1 VALITYIACDN
12 NSPHK
17 HSDRAATRF
26 STPQGI
32 QLLHFAP
39 TNASNAQVQRH
50 AEKLLEADKGGQIVL
65 SDNRAGLAVPPGA
78 LPKDVLITIDTSP
91 ANVMEIECGPDGIQF
106 NAPVDLTISYAGI
119 DLAGTDERSLVVL
132 WLNPEANRW
141 EAQEGTVDMV
151 DRTVTA
157 SLSHFSRYSLG
168 GDESAEASTGIN
180 LDRPM
185 GQQEDESS
193 MPSTALNR
201 LVQTMV
207 QNLQDINPD
216 IYRTVELELEDQRL
230 NKKGDEVVLRGLVKN
245 IDIYV
250 YAKKW
255 DALQSQKKVDLINE
269 TFYFLKKRYPKITP
283 FISLKFDDKR
293 QDLNLKSLL
302 EE

>member
-1 VALITYIACDN
+1 
-12 NSPHK
+12 
-17 HSDRAATRF
+17 
-26 STPQGI
+26 
-32 QLLHFAP
+32 
-39 TNASNAQVQRH
+39 
-50 AEKLLEADKGGQIVL
+50 
-65 SDNRAGLAVPPGA
+65 
-78 LPKDVLITIDTSP
+78 
-91 ANVMEIECGPDGIQF
+91 
-106 NAPVDLTISYAGI
+106 
-119 DLAGTDERSLVVL
+119 
-132 WLNPEANRW
+132 
-141 EAQEGTVDMV
+141 MV